1 MSHKLCDLWTFPE
14 GENSF
19 LPSNQRCVKLW
30 GSGGGGKKGEE
41 EEEEEREE
49 MGDLLI
55 ISPLLLLLRQRSIH
69 STLCFMMCF
78 LMVMLIIEQEW
89 GCKSYTTC
97 FLVWLNFWINFKEGF
112 AARIIFTPPW
122 IQQWEIDWR
131 LAQKQPVGKI
141 LWENKQTKIRTNAKP
156 NKSNHVVWIFW
167 TINKFPHSHR
177 HLLQFD
183 WNALIVVVG
192 AKFSNRNSR

>member
-1 MSHKLCDLWTFPE
+1 MSHKLCDLWTLPE

-19 LPSNQRCVKLW
+19 LPSNRRCVKLW
-30 GSGGGGKKGEE
+30 GSGGGGKKEE

-78 LMVMLIIEQEW
+78 LMAMLIIEQEW

-97 FLVWLNFWINFKEGF
+97 FMVWLNFWINFKEGF
-112 AARIIFTPPW
+112 AARIIFTPPLDTTMGNW
-122 IQQWEIDWR
+122 
-131 LAQKQPVGKI
+131 LASRAKAACGQNPLG
-141 LWENKQTKIRTNAKP
+141 KQT
-156 NKSNHVVWIFW
+156 NKNSNKRKTEQI
-167 TINKFPHSHR
+167 
-177 HLLQFD
+177 
-183 WNALIVVVG
+183 
-192 AKFSNRNSR
+192 

>member
-1 MSHKLCDLWTFPE
+1 MRFTDNPMWSLSE
-14 GENSF
+14 GESNF
-19 LPSNQRCVKLW
+19 PPSNRRCVKLF
-30 GSGGGGKKGEE
+30 GGEPPRAVG
-41 EEEEEREE
+41 EE

-131 LAQKQPVGKI
+131 LAQKQPAGKI
-141 LWENKQTKIRTNAKP
+141 FWENKQTK
-156 NKSNHVVWIFW
+156 NKQ
-167 TINKFPHSHR
+167 KMR
-177 HLLQFD
+177 K
-183 WNALIVVVG
+183 IVNNILVL
-192 AKFSNRNSR
+192 KSI